1 MKFIIDKEINLS
13 SENQGVKSD
22 MLQTKHYADTL
33 LQCLKDAP
41 EKEPYTIGLFG
52 EWGSGKSSVIAT
64 MIENVSSDP
73 NLKKVKIVNYDAWKY
88 SGDSF
93 RRMFLYELRKAF
105 KAKESPL
112 MQRFYVNETDE
123 VKIKTA
129 LNWKKVG
136 LVIAF
141 IVLSLIALLLLY
153 ILFGVKILI
162 PSSVALVAFW
172 FSLYT
177 FLYDQLKITQQKPI
191 LFAPE
196 QFEDC
201 YKEIVG
207 CAIKWDEYKE
217 KTLKWITFGAHQ
229 EQFQRIVIVVDNID
243 RCQPDT
249 AYSLLTD
256 IKNFLCKEFNVIFV
270 VPVDIYALRK
280 HIIRSSSEQFGPE
293 ADEFLRKFFN
303 TSIWMKPFQND
314 EMFDYANQLSL
325 RNELGYS
332 PDTISLVANGYA
344 TNPRRIIQLFNNL
357 QIELSGYDTEF
368 SKEHQTLICKLLIIR
383 EEFPKYHRLLLEN
396 PQLFY
401 VDVVYLRNKAEN
413 ERTPIEKSIL
423 NDTRLFDFLLATAG
437 ISTRYIN
444 NEDVVTR
451 ILVNTQIKNSIPE
464 NIRQAYRSADKDV
477 LLNFVKEEKNLKLLI
492 NYLQD
497 NIKKMSKRETIE
509 AEGKTHLSVLLILFE
524 SGLLNTSDK
533 KRLMAPLDSYENLQ
547 KGINLFSDKTSLIKY
562 GHDLESISL
571 PKLTNTIEDYFK
583 TEDNLV
589 DTITESDAL
598 NLFYAASIW
607 DVERCRNIAE
617 KFFTA
622 FQMKPVECRN
632 YKYDKDK
639 YSILFSNDIHNHLLN
654 QFNAEECTDKKSSIQ
669 SFKYLCHIEAI
680 GQEQLLSFIKKATE
694 KALTYDY
701 KNKNNEAVVKYLK
714 ELSEVFYEVRYL
726 GRSVPMLEMT
736 SLFDKINGAHTE
748 VTPQGYNSSIST
760 TYSLAKECASDSA
773 KTEVFIS
780 FFTNANII
788 SDGPVVLNGEIEKF
802 SEVEAN
808 RDAVLEAL
816 MYIKGQGI
824 DVSTWTNAVLK
835 DPRRT
840 DVKRIEIL
848 KETMI
853 RKAENG
859 TYEVAEKQV
868 KSEIVEM
875 VNLIQ
880 IQAEGYELLVEM
892 FNTILNDERIDRL
905 VREIL
910 SGKTL
915 DELKQL
921 PESLMQRAI
930 VSFEKNM
937 TQLSIDK
944 DVNIFQLIASRGS
957 SEGMESVWS
966 IINPI
971 LADGKNRQLK
981 VINNAIQVL
990 KSFSKLTVEQAEAL
1004 AGNVKALP
1012 ATKLSEENKEV
1023 VLNYIRE
1030 HTI

>member
-52 EWGSGKSSVIAT
+52 EWGSGKSSVITT
-64 MIENVSSDP
+64 MIGNASSDK
-73 NLKKVKIVNYDAWKY
+73 NLQKFKIVNYDAWKY

-105 KAKESPL
+105 KAEESPL
-112 MQRFYVNETDE
+112 MQRFYVNETEE
-123 VKIKTA
+123 VKIKSI
-129 LNWKKVG
+129 LNWKRVG

-141 IVLSLIALLLLY
+141 AVLSLIALLLLY
-153 ILFGVKILI
+153 KLYDVKILI
-162 PSSVALVAFW
+162 PSSVALVALW

-177 FLYDQLKITQQKPI
+177 FLFDQLKITQQKPI

-207 CAIKWDEYKE
+207 CAIKWDKYKE
-217 KTLKWITFGAHQ
+217 KALKWITLGAHH
-229 EQFQRIVIVVDNID
+229 EQYQRIVIVVDNID

-249 AYSLLTD
+249 AYTLLTD

-280 HIIRSSSEQFGPE
+280 HILKSSSEQFGPE

-314 EMFDYANQLSL
+314 EMFDYANQLSS

-332 PDTISLVANGYA
+332 PETVSLVANSYA
-344 TNPRRIIQLFNNL
+344 TNPRRIIQLYNNL
-357 QIELSGYDTEF
+357 QIELSGYDADF
-368 SKEHQTLICKLLIIR
+368 SKEHQALICKLLIIR
-383 EEFPKYHRLLLEN
+383 EEFPKYHRQLLEN

-401 VDVVYLRNKAEN
+401 VDVVILRNKKEN
-413 ERTPIEKSIL
+413 ERTLVEKSIL

-444 NEDVVTR
+444 NEDVVAR
-451 ILVNTQIKNSIPE
+451 ILVNTQIKNNIPE
-464 NIRQAYRSADKDV
+464 NIRQAYRSADKDA
-477 LLNFVKEEKNLKLLI
+477 LLDYVKEEKNLKLLI

-497 NIKKMSKRETIE
+497 NIKKMSKRETID
-509 AEGKTHLSVLLILFE
+509 AVGKTHLSVLLILFE
-524 SGLLNTSDK
+524 NGLLNTVDK
-533 KRLMAPLDSYENLQ
+533 KRLMSPLDSYETLQ
-547 KGINLFSDKTSLIKY
+547 KGISLFSDKALLIKF
-562 GHDLESISL
+562 GHDLESIRL
-571 PKLTNTIEDYFK
+571 PKLTKTIEDYFK
-583 TEDNLV
+583 TVDNLV
-589 DTITESDAL
+589 DTLTESDAL

-607 DVERCRNIAE
+607 DVERCKNITE

-632 YKYDKDK
+632 YEYDKEK
-639 YSILFSNDIHNHLLN
+639 YSILFTNDIYNYLLN
-654 QFNAEECTDKKSSIQ
+654 QLSAEDCTDEKSSIQ
-669 SFKYLCHIEAI
+669 SFKYLCHIEAVRK
-680 GQEQLLSFIKKATE
+680 ENLLSFIKKATE
-694 KALTYDY
+694 KALAYVY
-701 KNKNNEAVVKYLK
+701 NNNNNEAVIKYLK
-714 ELSEVFYEVRYL
+714 TLSEVFSEARYL
-726 GRSVPMLEMT
+726 GRCVPMIEMT

-748 VTPQGYNSSIST
+748 VTTQGYNNTIST
-760 TYSLAKECASDSA
+760 TYSLAKECAPDSA

-788 SDGPVVLNGEIEKF
+788 SDGPVVSNGEIEKF
-802 SEVEAN
+802 IEVEAN

-816 MYIKGQGI
+816 MYIKAQGI
-824 DVSTWTNAVLK
+824 DVATWTNAVLK

-848 KETMI
+848 KDTMI

-880 IQAEGYELLVEM
+880 TQAEGYELLVEM
-892 FNTILNDERIDRL
+892 FNTLLNDERVDRL

-910 SGKTL
+910 SGKSL

-921 PESLMQRAI
+921 PDSLMQRAI
-930 VSFEKNM
+930 ASFEKNI
-937 TQLSIDK
+937 TQLSIEK
-944 DVNIFQLIASRGS
+944 DVNILQLIASNGS
-957 SEGMESVWS
+957 SEGIESVWG

-971 LADGKNRQLK
+971 LADGKNRQPK
-981 VINNAIQVL
+981 VLNNAIQAL

-1012 ATKLSEENKEV
+1012 VTKLSDDNKEE

-1030 HTI
+1030 HTP